1 MRNYNQLTNKEL
13 EVVTRAL
20 RVLSVELADQHPLQA
35 KEANN
40 IRVKIQTQYEE

>member
-1 MRNYNQLTNKEL
+1 MKLTSKEL

-20 RVLSVELADQHPLQA
+20 RVLSVEIADQHPLQA

-40 IRVKIQTQYEE
+40 IRVKIQTKHLNLK

>member
-1 MRNYNQLTNKEL
+1 MKLTNKEL

-20 RVLSVELADQHPLQA
+20 RVLSAEIADQHPLQA

-40 IRVKIQTQYEE
+40 IRLKIQTKYE